1 MDVYMKSTEL
11 HLDDALN
18 HYDNFDGDIHLI
30 GLRDGHL
37 WNITVIWFVIK
48 LDYILENLILMF

>member
-18 HYDNFDGDIHLI
+18 HYDNFDGDKDID
-30 GLRDGHL
+30 RYSD
-37 WNITVIWFVIK
+37 
-48 LDYILENLILMF
+48 

>member
-18 HYDNFDGDIHLI
+18 RYDNFDGDIHLI
-30 GLRDGHL
+30 GLRDGHF
-37 WNITVIWFVIK
+37 WYIMVISFEIK
-48 LDYILENLILMF
+48 